1 MKWIAAHTWLLILI
15 PLIAGILLCYHT
27 QFPVNLLA
35 ASEVDYLDRDTAL
48 CLHLV
53 SEGQE
58 RSKTIRYTAEATD
71 GSRLLLYLQKDSL
84 PQPQQGDVLLVQT
97 TVQRGDTLGDFDY
110 GRYLRMQGL
119 VGSAWAHRRH
129 WQQVGHEPLSGL
141 RATAEKCQRRLH
153 QRYQQL
159 GLREPELG
167 ILSALTLGYREEL
180 DKHVQQSFSAAGAMH
195 ILAVSG
201 LHTGIVWGL
210 IVWLLT
216 LGGMAKPLCEQRV
229 WQAILTTMTLI
240 ALWAYAFVTGLSPS
254 VMRSALMVTI
264 VEVGWLFRRNVVG
277 MNTLAAAAVIILL
290 IRPLTL
296 WSVSFQLSF
305 AAVASLIL
313 VGSWLQ
319 QHTILRG
326 KLRQYIGG
334 LLIMSFAA
342 QIGTLPLTLHYFGQT
357 SNYFALTNLVVIPV
371 AFVLLLLGIGSLA
384 MSWCFVGEWLAD
396 AAQWCTYG
404 LRLFV
409 EWIEAL
415 PYSTTH
421 IDMSAPAMGL
431 CYGAMA
437 CAVAMMQ
444 GERVRWWW
452 LVGVV
457 GCLAG
462 AIALNK

>member
-1 MKWIAAHTWLLILI
+1 
-15 PLIAGILLCYHT
+15 
-27 QFPVNLLA
+27 
-35 ASEVDYLDRDTAL
+35 
-48 CLHLV
+48 
-53 SEGQE
+53 
-58 RSKTIRYTAEATD
+58 
-71 GSRLLLYLQKDSL
+71 
-84 PQPQQGDVLLVQT
+84 
-97 TVQRGDTLGDFDY
+97 
-110 GRYLRMQGL
+110 
-119 VGSAWAHRRH
+119 
-129 WQQVGHEPLSGL
+129 
-141 RATAEKCQRRLH
+141 
-153 QRYQQL
+153 
-159 GLREPELG
+159 
-167 ILSALTLGYREEL
+167 
-180 DKHVQQSFSAAGAMH
+180 MH

-216 LGGMAKPLCEQRV
+216 LGGLAKPLCEQRV
-229 WQAILTTMTLI
+229 WQAILTTVTLI

-384 MSWCFVGEWLAD
+384 LSWCFVGEWLAD

-452 LVGVV
+452 LVGVT

-462 AIALNK
+462 AIILNR